1 MGGGGEKMAGRGW
14 WQQNGCVVDGRGW
27 SWMVAQFS
35 NTLYELNKR
44 VNTEAIAHGCSVVVS
59 KNQKQPL
66 ADILQ
71 KRCS

>member
-1 MGGGGEKMAGRGW
+1 MKRWQVVGGGSKIMAGRG
-14 WQQNGCVVDGRGW
+14 R

-44 VNTEAIAHGCSVVVS
+44 VNTEAIAHGCSIVVL

-71 KRCS
+71 KSCS